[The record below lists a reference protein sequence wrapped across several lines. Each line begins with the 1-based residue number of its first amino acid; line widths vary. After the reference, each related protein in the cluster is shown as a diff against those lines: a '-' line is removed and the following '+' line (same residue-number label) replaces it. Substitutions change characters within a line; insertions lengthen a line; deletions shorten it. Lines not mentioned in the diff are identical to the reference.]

1 MDTEAPVGVEERE
14 QTSVEG
20 GQDEG
25 LRRRFKGVVSR
36 GLMAGILGATAMAF
50 WFLIID
56 GSQGEPF
63 RTPAFLVGAL
73 RGAPDLTPSV
83 GPVLLYSAIHYAAF
97 VVVGL
102 AVSWFI
108 KHIYT
113 APSIFLGLVLGFA
126 MFDFVFYLSVTT
138 TGVDVVAAL
147 GWPSVLAGNLIAGV
161 TMMGFLHLTGATQP
175 MSWWEILQGN
185 RILREGVMSGLLGA
199 GVVALWFWIIDL
211 VQGQPFFTPG
221 ALGSALFFGS
231 TDLDAVTVSAVTVLG
246 YTAIHIAAFIVTGII
261 AAAIACYAE
270 DTPPLVLAAVLLF
283 VTFEAL
289 FMGLMALLAEF
300 LLGSLAWWSIAL
312 GNLLA
317 TVSMGYYL
325 WVKHPKLQAVLE
337 ADPLDATS

>member
-1 MDTEAPVGVEERE
+1 MDTESLVDVEE
-14 QTSVEG
+14 
-20 GQDEG
+20 QDKG
-25 LRRRFKGVVSR
+25 LLRRFKGVVSR
-36 GLMAGILGATAMAF
+36 GVMAGILGATAMAF

-56 GSQGEPF
+56 GSQGAPF
-63 RTPAFLVGAL
+63 RTPAFLAGAL
-73 RGAPDLTPSV
+73 TGAPDLTPSL
-83 GPVLLYSAIHYAAF
+83 GPILLYSAIHYAAF

-102 AVSWFI
+102 AISWFI
-108 KHIYT
+108 KNIYT
-113 APSIFLGLVLGFA
+113 APNILLGLVLGFA
-126 MFDFVFYLSVTT
+126 MFDFVFYLSVTA

-161 TMMGFLHLTGATQP
+161 TMMGFLHLTGATPP

-185 RILREGVMSGLLGA
+185 RILKEGVMSGLLGA

-231 TDLDAVTVSAVTVLG
+231 TDLDAVTVSAVTVIG
-246 YTAIHIAAFIVTGII
+246 YTAVHITAFITTGII

-300 LLGSLAWWSIAL
+300 LLGDLAWWSIAL

-337 ADPLDATS
+337 ADPLDVTD

>member
-1 MDTEAPVGVEERE
+1 MERE
-14 QTSVEG
+14 EHGTEKAEDLG
-20 GQDEG
+20 P
-25 LRRRFKGVVSR
+25 RRRFKGVVSR
-36 GLMAGILGATAMAF
+36 GLMAGILGATALAF

-63 RTPAFLVGAL
+63 RTPAFLAGAL
-73 RGAPDLTPSV
+73 RGTPDLTPAL

-97 VVVGL
+97 MVVGL

-108 KHIYT
+108 KNIYT
-113 APSIFLGLVLGFA
+113 APNIFLGLVLGFA
-126 MFDFVFYLSVTT
+126 MFDFVFYLSLTV

-161 TMMGFLHLTGATQP
+161 VMMGFLHLTGATPP
-175 MSWWEILQGN
+175 MSWWEILQGH
-185 RILREGVMSGLLGA
+185 RIIKEGFVSGLLGA
-199 GVVALWFWIIDL
+199 SVVALWFLIIDL

-231 TDLDAVTVSAVTVLG
+231 TDLEAVTVSAATVAG
-246 YTAIHIAAFIVTGII
+246 YTAIHYTAFILTGTV

-289 FMGLMALLAEF
+289 FMGVMALLAEF
-300 LLGSLAWWSIAL
+300 LLGALAWWSIAL

-337 ADPLDATS
+337 QDPLDQTD